1 MHVAICIW
9 GLLRS
14 VKFTIDSF
22 EERVLQP
29 LAQFNIT
36 HDTFLH
42 TYNISGKYANPR
54 NNEQE
59 TSLNVS
65 NWRLLRP
72 KYVFIEGQ
80 EEFDRRID
88 YIQFQSKGDPWQN
101 NFSSFQNHVRALNS
115 LYHITSV
122 IESLQEHVSYD
133 AIIIVRPDVRF
144 IADLPIQLMLRQ
156 SSRHLFLPDFHRSC
170 HSGEYNDRMAMGDVQ
185 SGIIYGKKFETA
197 YMYSLVH
204 PLHAEKLTFHQ
215 LTTNKIQVIEI
226 PFRFQRIRASGEL
239 HIRDREAVT
248 PERQAELEAKGNY
261 FVGRGR
267 RTPWYLRTF
276 YTFLEMLTLYRVYI
290 WNHDDHGNI
299 FCHPHNHLS
308 HTKLKELKQQALI
321 HLPLYR
327 INNTSG
333 SYKRIICEYE
343 LKSYDF
349 TPNNKSIP
357 SRYIRPYNCHPTS
370 TETLNDHL
378 TQYSFHIHTGIHR
391 GHKHRNDNN
400 ISNAR
405 VKRNQ
410 HLQE

>member
-14 VKFTIDSF
+14 INFTIKSF
-22 EERVLQP
+22 EEHILLP
-29 LAQFNIT
+29 LAQFNATYDI
-36 HDTFLH
+36 FVH

-54 NNEQE
+54 NHEKE
-59 TSLNVS
+59 TALNVS

-88 YIQFQSKGDPWQN
+88 YIQFQSKGDPWRN
-101 NFSSFQNHVRALNS
+101 NFSSFQNHMRALNS

-122 IESLQEHVSYD
+122 VESLREHVRYD
-133 AIIIVRPDVRF
+133 TIVMVRPDVRF
-144 IADLPIQLMLRQ
+144 IVDLPIQLMLQ
-156 SSRHLFLPDFHRSC
+156 PSSRHLYLPDFHRSC
-170 HSGEYNDRMAMGDVQ
+170 HSGEYNDRMVMGDVEA
-185 SGIIYGKKFETA
+185 GIIYGKKFESA
-197 YMYSLVH
+197 YAYSLAK
-204 PLHAEKLTFHQ
+204 PLHAEKITFHQ
-215 LTTNKIQVIEI
+215 LTTNNIQVTEI

-261 FVGRGR
+261 FVGRGK
-267 RTPWYLRTF
+267 RTPWYMCAL
-276 YTFLEMLTLYRVYI
+276 YTLLEVLTLNTVYI
-290 WNHDDHGNI
+290 WNHDDHGNV

-308 HTKLKELKQQALI
+308 HTKLKALKQQALARPPPVTI
-321 HLPLYR
+321 PS
-327 INNTSG
+327 SG
-333 SYKRIICEYE
+333 SNSYKRIVCEYE

-349 TPNNKSIP
+349 TTNNKSIP

-378 TQYSFHIHTGIHR
+378 TQYSFHIRTGIHR
-391 GHKHRNDNN
+391 GHRHHSNN
-400 ISNAR
+400 NGSNVQR
-405 VKRNQ
+405 HQ
-410 HLQE
+410 HLQK